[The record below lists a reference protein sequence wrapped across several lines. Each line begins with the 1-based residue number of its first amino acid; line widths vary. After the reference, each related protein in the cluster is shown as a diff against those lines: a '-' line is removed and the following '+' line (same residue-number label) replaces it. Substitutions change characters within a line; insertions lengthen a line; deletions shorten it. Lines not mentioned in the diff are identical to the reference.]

1 MIARFTL
8 RDVVFLAVV
17 AACLLA
23 VSFLVVPLVI
33 SLPIPH
39 MHSLAPSPFYGLLLT
54 IALLKVRKPGALF
67 VVAIL
72 TGLVMLMMAWV
83 VFAVNVVAGTLAELI
98 ALAVFRSYQRNQAVL
113 LAAGLYVPLTVLVG
127 LGIGAVV
134 GGPTIAQFLANPWL
148 IIPILSGTIIL
159 SFAGA
164 WAGLRLGQ
172 EFRVA
177 GVLRA

>member
-8 RDVVFLAVV
+8 RDVVFLAVI

-23 VSFLVVPLVI
+23 ISFIVVSLVI
-33 SLPIPH
+33 GLQFPG

-98 ALAVFRSYQRNQAVL
+98 ALAAFRSYQRNEAVL
-113 LAAGLYVPLTVLVG
+113 LAAGLYMPLTVLVG

-134 GGPTIAQFLANPWL
+134 GGPTIAQFLMNPWL
-148 IIPILSGTIIL
+148 IVPVLGATALL
-159 SFAGA
+159 SFIGA

-172 EFRVA
+172 ELRVA